1 MSSAMPTWDSFLVY
15 VLCYL
20 SDGTTRPLSGIRKGV
35 ADLSDLTAEQRSELL
50 PSGQS
55 RADNR
60 IGWAVSYLNRV
71 GAIERPMR
79 GKYRITPEGTALLAR
94 RPDRISESD
103 LRPLAKP
110 GDEWWTGSHGKAA
123 LATVLLGSPEPES
136 LDPTEQIE
144 QGLERIHKAVA
155 ADLLARLQGKDPSF
169 FEAAVVKLLVAMGYG
184 GADGKA
190 TVTQQSNDGG
200 IDGVIDRDALGL
212 DRIYVQA
219 KRYSGT
225 NTVHAPAVQAF
236 VGALSGK
243 ASSGVFITTGTFS
256 NGALDYARTA
266 HTRII
271 LIDGA
276 RLADLMIRY
285 GVGVQVRE
293 TYDIV
298 EIDEDFFA

>member
-1 MSSAMPTWDSFLVY
+1 MPTWDGFLVY
-15 VLCYL
+15 VLRYL
-20 SDGTTRPLSGIRKGV
+20 SDGAVRALSDIRKGV
-35 ADLSDLTAEQRSELL
+35 ADLTGLTTDQRAELL
-50 PSGQS
+50 NSGQS

-60 IGWAVSYLNRV
+60 IGWAASYLNRV
-71 GAIERPMR
+71 GAIERPVR
-79 GKYRITPEGTALLAR
+79 GKYRITPEGTSLLAR
-94 RPDRISESD
+94 RPDRVTESD
-103 LRPLAKP
+103 LRAMAKP
-110 GDEWWTGSHGKAA
+110 GDEWWTGSQSKAA
-123 LATVLLGSPEPES
+123 STAVLSEPEPDAEQ
-136 LDPTEQIE
+136 LDPVEQIE
-144 QGLERIHKAVA
+144 EGLERIHKAVA
-155 ADLLARLQGKDPSF
+155 ADLLARLQGKDPTF

-225 NTVHAPAVQAF
+225 NAVHAPAVQAF

-266 HTRII
+266 HTRVI
-271 LIDGA
+271 LIDGQ
-276 RLADLMIRY
+276 RLTDLMIRY
-285 GVGVQVRE
+285 GVGVQNQRTLHV
-293 TYDIV
+293 V
-298 EIDEDFFA
+298 AVDEDFFE